1 MSEQHDVQWHDE
13 RRLGIGASDVAAI
26 IGLSPWKTAR
36 DVAEYIKST
45 GNPDEGPVP
54 LRLWL
59 GLRLEPVIAELTE
72 ARLGIKL
79 RRPPKRYWHRNGVMH
94 CELDYL
100 ITGEREHVEAK
111 VANFGEDWG
120 ADGSTDIPAYY
131 YPQVQAQLAV
141 TGNVACTVAVL
152 YHGQEL
158 RTYRIERNEPY
169 IADLEDVVSDWWQR
183 HIVEGI
189 EVPLT
194 ARDSELVRRRF
205 PTAGEEEMVATP
217 ELALT
222 VEQLRLSRLNME
234 QAEAQRVLNE
244 VLVQNAMG
252 TASKLVGDGFS
263 ITWRNNK
270 DSVKTTTDWE
280 MVAKSYRAA
289 LAEAYRAGSMWD
301 VGLGAPELL
310 DAVESLY
317 TVTETKPGARVF
329 RPTWSDKES

>member
-1 MSEQHDVQWHDE
+1 MTHEQAWHDD
-13 RRLGIGASDVAAI
+13 RRQGIGASSAAAI
-26 IGLSPWKTAR
+26 IGLSPWQTPR
-36 DVAEYIKST
+36 DVADYIINGPKE
-45 GNPDEGPVP
+45 EGPTP

-79 RRPPKRYWHRNGVMH
+79 RRPPKRYWHPNGVMS

-100 ITGEREHVEAK
+100 VTGQREHVEAK
-111 VANFGEDWG
+111 VANFGDDWG

-158 RTYRIERNEPY
+158 RTYRIERDEPY
-169 IADLEDVVSDWWQR
+169 IADLEDVVTAWWQR

-189 EVPLT
+189 EVPPT
-194 ARDSELVRRRF
+194 GRDEEAIRRRF
-205 PTAGEEEMVATP
+205 PKATEEEMVATP
-217 ELALT
+217 ELALA
-222 VEQLRLSRLNME
+222 VEQLRIARLNVK
-234 QAEAQRVLNE
+234 QATDAEGAHKAAIMD
-244 VLVQNAMG
+244 AMG
-252 TASKLVGDGFS
+252 TAQKLVGDGFN

-270 DSVKTTTDWE
+270 DAVVMSTDWRL
-280 MVAKSYRAA
+280 VALSYRGALEAA
-289 LAEAYRAGSMWD
+289 YQAGPMWD
-301 VGLGAPELL
+301 VGTGAADTL
-310 DAVESLY
+310 DAIESLY